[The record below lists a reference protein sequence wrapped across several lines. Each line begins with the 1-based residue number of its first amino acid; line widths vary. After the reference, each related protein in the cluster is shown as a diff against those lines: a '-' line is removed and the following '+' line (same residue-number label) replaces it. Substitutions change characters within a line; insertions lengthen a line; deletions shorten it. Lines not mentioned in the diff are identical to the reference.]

1 MAVLLETSL
10 GDLTIDLYTDERPIC
25 KLFKLTL
32 LSLIQ
37 LKKMNPNSWGHK
49 SNRPDSKSHTQ
60 CDLTIASA
68 RFDRPDYIQGD
79 KMVTC

>member
-25 KLFKLTL
+25 KLFELTL

-37 LKKMNPNSWGHK
+37 LKIEAKFIGSQVK
-49 SNRPDSKSHTQ
+49 SPRLQ
-60 CDLTIASA
+60 IAHPVRSDYSVSA
-68 RFDRPDYIQGD
+68 I
-79 KMVTC
+79 